1 MYNKLFTKIVDSSI
15 WMEADHVRLV
25 WLMFIAIMDEDGY
38 VNLASEKNVA
48 HRAVMDLEKA
58 SNAIHVLES
67 PDPDSSNPA
76 NEGRRITRVSG
87 GWIVNNAGEY
97 RGIIKREHQKELNR
111 ERVRKHRSRNAGVTS
126 CNATVT
132 HANDSVTPS
141 EADTESE
148 TKKTPTKKRVP
159 KTQSV
164 PVAEFDEFWKA
175 YPRKVARG
183 AAEKAWKTATKLISA
198 QTIIDAAKRFS
209 SVAGKGEKTFLKHP
223 ATWLN
228 DQCWLDELPEPAEKV
243 CRWPYD
249 DTDIHTPEGM
259 ALLTKTF
266 LENQHRA

>member
-126 CNATVT
+126 RNATVT
-132 HANDSVTPS
+132 RANDSVTPS

-148 TKKTPTKKRVP
+148 TKKTPTKKRVL
-159 KTQSV
+159 KTQSM
-164 PVAEFDEFWKA
+164 PVAEFDEFWNV
-175 YPRKVARG
+175 YPRKIARG
-183 AAEKAWKTATKLISA
+183 TAEKAWKAASKTTDA
-198 QTIIDAAKRFS
+198 QTIIESAKQYAAVMS
-209 SVAGKGEKTFLKHP
+209 AQEKTFIKHP

-228 DQCWLDELPEPAEKV
+228 GKCWLDELPPPAEKV